1 MDFQSIKLN
10 RKSVAVPEDDVSFD
24 QTSNANQDIAI
35 IGIALKLPL
44 ADTVDQFASN
54 LEMGRDCVRPLP
66 QLRKQDTDL
75 YFKRMGMNPEEVAY
89 GEAAYLTDIDKF
101 DYPFFKLSPK
111 EASLLDP
118 NQRLFLQ
125 TAWKAIEDAGY
136 SGGKLAG
143 SRTGVYVGY
152 GSDPDYLQLIRQVEP
167 EAVSLSMTGNVRP
180 IIASRLSYLMDL
192 RGPSLLVDTT
202 CSSSL
207 VAVHLACQAIRNG
220 ECDAAIVGGIQL
232 HLIPVREYEV
242 GIESSTS
249 RARTFDNDADGTGTG
264 EGVVAMV
271 IKPLDQAQEAR
282 DHIYAIIKS
291 SAMSQ
296 DGGGS
301 AGITAPNAEAQEAVI
316 VDAWKRAGI
325 DPETIGYIET
335 HGTGTKLGDP
345 IEHKGL
351 ERAFRRFTDKRQFC
365 AIGALKSN
373 IGHLDNTAGIA
384 GLLKAVMSL
393 KHKRI
398 YPTLHF
404 DRPNQV
410 IDFANSPVYVND
422 KLMEWESSP
431 TPRRCGVSSFGI
443 SGTNCHVI
451 LEEAPEGKHV
461 VKSDKPHYHLF
472 LLSAQSESALKA
484 YVESSIQFIEQN
496 PSVNVGDLCFSLST
510 GRGHYRYRLAIA
522 ATGAEEVLEELV
534 RFNKIGFASFMNQ
547 QEAELS
553 GYMYAD
559 YIERVERNSSQWTT
573 MHSNIASLVASFI
586 QSDKNDRELCGE
598 LGKLYVQ
605 GANYNWE
612 QLYRKERRKR
622 ISFPTYPFDPYR
634 CWVKLDNSSLDEASS
649 VRKVNGDRSNAVN
662 EQLSHRNGHG
672 YENTD
677 EEHSSSFYHHRIWR
691 PEPLSNSSQTI
702 GKQTNIVLFHNEG
715 QAAAA
720 SLVRRWED
728 ASASVIQV
736 VMGEQYERR
745 DALSYVIRDEAQD
758 YEQLLL
764 DMADVSF
771 THIVDLRYIHK
782 HGQAD
787 HAEVEAHEQVLD
799 QTMYRFY
806 RLAHALTRRSSNEPL
821 NMIVLSQYAD
831 EVVADQARIQPEQS
845 AMIGLSKAIGWEN
858 PHIRLRWI
866 DLDEGTDATD
876 VIESELGTES
886 NEFWTSYRDGQRYV
900 ERVDVL
906 HVDKRHL
913 VSQSVHI
920 DADGVYVITGGLG
933 SIGLLI
939 AAHLATEAK
948 GNIHL
953 ALLGRTLL
961 PPREQWSAIEH
972 EGKERWSIRAIRAIR
987 EMEARGTQVEFIRAD
1002 TADEGQI
1009 SKAITELRQRY
1020 GRIAGVVHAAGL
1032 AEGNVISQ
1040 LNTTELRSI
1049 VAAKTTGTWLLDH
1062 LTRADKPDFFVLFS
1076 SAITLVGGIGSGPY
1090 TAGNAYLDGYSA
1102 FRNRLGLRTLTIN
1115 WPAWKQIGVSEDD
1128 DADESK
1134 EMFCLMSAE
1143 QGVQAFQELLQS
1155 SVANGETGTENVT
1168 DSMSAHV
1175 SIRQAIVGY
1184 WNHQSGLF
1192 ALGDRLPFRQ
1202 SEQVQHER
1210 LLASST
1216 QGGEKSSRSASG
1228 NRNTAA
1234 EAANTAGWNEVPSTY
1249 SEIEGVVIRA
1259 WKRVLGYEE
1268 LDVHANF
1275 FEIGGDSIL
1284 ITRVHRAIDEVF
1296 PSLITISDLFS
1307 YPTVARITSH
1317 LHAVIT
1323 SRAATSDLRL
1333 NTLDSKGEA
1342 LGIAVRRLESS
1353 QQDPFDEVILDMF
1366 GRMKHGELSV
1376 KDAVRRFR
1384 ELEVTNG

>member
-10 RKSVAVPEDDVSFD
+10 RKSVAVPEDDVAFD

-54 LEMGRDCVRPLP
+54 LEMGRDCVRPIP
-66 QLRKQDTDL
+66 QSRKQDTDL

-89 GEAAYLTDIDKF
+89 GEAAYLADIDKF

-152 GSDPDYLQLIRQVEP
+152 GSDADYLKLIRQVEP

-249 RARTFDNDADGTGTG
+249 RARTFDDDADGTGTG
-264 EGVVAMV
+264 EGVVAIM
-271 IKPLDQAQEAR
+271 IKPLDQAREAR
-282 DHIYAIIKS
+282 DHIYAVIKS

-351 ERAFRRFTDKRQFC
+351 ERAFRRFTHKRQFC

-404 DRPNQV
+404 DRPNRV

-422 KLMEWESSP
+422 RLVEWESSP

-461 VKSDKPHYHLF
+461 VKPDKPHYHLF

-496 PSVNVGDLCFSLST
+496 PSVNLGDLCFSLST

-522 ATGAEEVLEELV
+522 ANSAAEVLEELI
-534 RFNKIGFASFMNQ
+534 RFNKLGFAALMNER
-547 QEAELS
+547 EAEPS
-553 GYMYAD
+553 GYLYAD
-559 YIERVERNSSQWTT
+559 YIERADRNSSQWTAI
-573 MHSNIASLVASFI
+573 HSNTASIAATFV
-586 QSDKNDRELCGE
+586 QSDKDDRELCGE

-634 CWVKLDNSSLDEASS
+634 CWVKLDVSSLDETSP
-649 VRKVNGDRSNAVN
+649 VRKVNGDRADAVN
-662 EQLSHRNGHG
+662 EQLSHRNGHQ
-672 YENTD
+672 YENENTH

-691 PEPLSNSSQTI
+691 PESLSNSSQTI
-702 GKQTNIVLFHNEG
+702 GKQTNIILLHNDD
-715 QAAAA
+715 QTAA
-720 SLVRRWED
+720 SLVRRWEGAD
-728 ASASVIQV
+728 ASVIQV
-736 VMGEQYERR
+736 VMGKQYERR
-745 DALSYVIRDEAQD
+745 DARSYVIRDEVKD

-764 DMADVSF
+764 DLADVSL
-771 THIVDLRYIHK
+771 THIVDLCYIDK
-782 HGQAD
+782 HAQVN
-787 HAEVEAHEQVLD
+787 HAEAEAHERVLD

-821 NMIVLSQYAD
+821 DMIVVSQYAD
-831 EVVADQARIQPEQS
+831 EVVADQARVQPEQS

-876 VIESELGTES
+876 VIGSELGVES
-886 NEFWTSYRDGQRYV
+886 SEFWTAYRNGQRYV

-906 HVDKRHL
+906 HVDERH
-913 VSQSVHI
+913 VVGQPVHV

-948 GNIHL
+948 GTIHL

-961 PPREQWSAIEH
+961 PPREQWSTIER
-972 EGKERWSIRAIRAIR
+972 EDKERWSIRAIRAIR
-987 EMEARGTQVEFIRAD
+987 EMEAMGAQVELIRAD
-1002 TADEGQI
+1002 TADEVQVRM
-1009 SKAITELRQRY
+1009 AITELRQRY
-1020 GRIAGVVHAAGL
+1020 GRIAGVVHAAGI

-1040 LNTTELRSI
+1040 LHSTELRAI

-1090 TAGNAYLDGYSA
+1090 TAGNAYLDAYSV

-1115 WPAWKQIGVSEDD
+1115 WPAWKQIGVTEDD
-1128 DADESK
+1128 DADADESK

-1143 QGVQAFQELLQS
+1143 QGVRAFQELLQS
-1155 SVANGETGTENVT
+1155 SVVNGERETENVL

-1202 SEQVQHER
+1202 SEQVQQER
-1210 LLASST
+1210 LLASFSD
-1216 QGGEKSSRSASG
+1216 GGKKSSRLASG
-1228 NRNTAA
+1228 NRNIAA
-1234 EAANTAGWNEVPSTY
+1234 DTDRRNEVPSTY

-1284 ITRVHRAIDEVF
+1284 ITRVHQSIDEVF
-1296 PSLITISDLFS
+1296 PSLTTISDLFS

-1323 SRAATSDLRL
+1323 SRAATSNLRL
-1333 NTLDSKGEA
+1333 NPLDSKGEA
-1342 LGIAVRRLESS
+1342 PEIAMRGLKSS
-1353 QQDPFDEVILDMF
+1353 QQDPFNEVILDMF
-1366 GRMKHGELSV
+1366 GRMKRGELSS

-1384 ELEVTNG
+1384 ELEVANE

>member
-66 QLRKQDTDL
+66 QSRKQDTDL

-207 VAVHLACQAIRNG
+207 VAVHLACQAIHNG

-249 RARTFDNDADGTGTG
+249 RARSFDNDADGTGTG

-271 IKPLDQAQEAR
+271 IKSLDQAREAR
-282 DHIYAIIKS
+282 DHIYAVIKS

-345 IEHKGL
+345 IEHNGL
-351 ERAFRRFTDKRQFC
+351 ERAFRRFTQKRQFC

-404 DRPNQV
+404 DRPNRV

-422 KLMEWESSP
+422 RLVDWESSP

-461 VKSDKPHYHLF
+461 AKSDKPHHHLF
-472 LLSAQSESALKA
+472 LLSAQSEPALKA

-496 PSVNVGDLCFSLST
+496 PSVNIGDLCFSLST

-522 ATGAEEVLEELV
+522 ANDAAEVLEELI
-534 RFNKIGFASFMNQ
+534 RFNKIGFATFVHER
-547 QEAELS
+547 EAEPN
-553 GYMYAD
+553 GYLHAD
-559 YIERVERNSSQWTT
+559 YIERADRNSSQWTVIQ
-573 MHSNIASLVASFI
+573 SNTASMVASFV

-634 CWVKLDNSSLDEASS
+634 CWVKLDNSSLDETSS
-649 VRKVNGDRSNAVN
+649 VRKVNGDRSAAVN
-662 EQLSHRNGHG
+662 EQLSRRHG

-702 GKQTNIVLFHNEG
+702 GKQTNIMLFHNDD
-715 QAAAA
+715 QTAA
-720 SLVRRWED
+720 SLIRRWED
-728 ASASVIQV
+728 ADASIIQV

-745 DALSYVIRDEAQD
+745 DARSYVIRDEAQD

-771 THIVDLRYIHK
+771 THIVDLRYIRK
-782 HGQAD
+782 HEEVD
-787 HAEVEAHEQVLD
+787 HAEAEAHERVLD

-806 RLAHALTRRSSNEPL
+806 RLAHALTHRSSNEPL
-821 NMIVLSQYAD
+821 DMIVVSQYAD
-831 EVVADQARIQPEQS
+831 EVVADQAWVLPEQS

-866 DLDEGTDATD
+866 DLDEGTDAAD
-876 VIESELGTES
+876 VIESELGAES
-886 NEFWTSYRDGQRYV
+886 SEFWTSYRNGQRYV

-906 HVDKRHL
+906 HVDKPH
-913 VSQSVHI
+913 VSQPVHVG
-920 DADGVYVITGGLG
+920 ADGVYVITGGLG

-939 AAHLATEAK
+939 AAHLVTEAK
-948 GNIHL
+948 GSIHL

-972 EGKERWSIRAIRAIR
+972 EGTERWSIRAIRAIR
-987 EMEARGTQVEFIRAD
+987 EMEARGAQVECIRAD

-1009 SKAITELRQRY
+1009 SKAVTELRQRY
-1020 GRIAGVVHAAGL
+1020 GRIAGVVHAAGI

-1040 LNTTELRSI
+1040 LHSTELRAI

-1102 FRNRLGLRTLTIN
+1102 YRNRLGLRTLTIN
-1115 WPAWKQIGVSEDD
+1115 WPAWKQIGVTEDD

-1143 QGVQAFQELLQS
+1143 QGVRAFQELLQS
-1155 SVANGETGTENVT
+1155 SVANGKTETENVP

-1210 LLASST
+1210 LLASSSHD
-1216 QGGEKSSRSASG
+1216 EKESSRRASG
-1228 NRNTAA
+1228 NRHTAVD
-1234 EAANTAGWNEVPSTY
+1234 TARWNEVPSTY
-1249 SEIEGVVIRA
+1249 SEIEGVVIWA

-1284 ITRVHRAIDEVF
+1284 ITRVHQAIDEVF

-1317 LHAVIT
+1317 LHALIT
-1323 SRAATSDLRL
+1323 SRAATNDLRL
-1333 NTLDSKGEA
+1333 NQLDSKGEA
-1342 LGIAVRRLESS
+1342 PETPEIAMRRLESS
-1353 QQDPFDEVILDMF
+1353 QQDPFNEVMLDMF
-1366 GRMKHGELSV
+1366 GRMKRGELSI
-1376 KDAVRRFR
+1376 KDAVRRFH
-1384 ELEVTNG
+1384 ELEVTNE